1 MCLIS
6 YEAVHDAAAQKHQI
20 TSGVW
25 SLQVSGV
32 ISKPPVGQLW
42 FSSGT
47 STVADEQIQCGKSV
61 GLTRSRRSHH
71 RVLACPQPRIFLSA
85 QPSIVK
91 GSTSPTE
98 KGDMGHGIDLYL
110 GRKHLNTKTVTLL
123 NTGLFYRNDRSSSL
137 LPRSRRDLVA
147 ASVIPANS
155 AVS

>member
-47 STVADEQIQCGKSV
+47 SMVADEQIQCGKSV
-61 GLTRSRRSHH
+61 GVDSLPEKPSSS
-71 RVLACPQPRIFLSA
+71 PRMSA
-85 QPSIVK
+85 TTNLFERTTVYCQGLNESN
-91 GSTSPTE
+91 GE
-98 KGDMGHGIDLYL
+98 GDM
-110 GRKHLNTKTVTLL
+110 
-123 NTGLFYRNDRSSSL
+123 DRS
-137 LPRSRRDLVA
+137 VFG
-147 ASVIPANS
+147 
-155 AVS
+155 